1 MHDKLFA
8 NYKALKRPELEK
20 YAGEVGLDMNKF
32 KADLDNHTYKKEI
45 QADQRLAR
53 NLGARGTP
61 AFFVNGWKLSGAK
74 PFSAFKEKIDPEI
87 KAAEALV
94 AKGTPKTRV
103 YAELTKN
110 GLTKAPARKKPDR
123 KARPQKDPKA
133 VYKVPVDN
141 TQVHSGPPDALVT
154 IAEVTDFQ

>member
-1 MHDKLFA
+1 MHAKLFA
-8 NYKALKRPELEK
+8 NKKALKRPDLERYATEL
-20 YAGEVGLDMNKF
+20 GLDMTKF
-32 KADLDNHTYKKEI
+32 SAALDQHTYKAEI
-45 QADQRLAR
+45 EGDQKIAR
-53 NLGARGTP
+53 RLGARGTP

-87 KAAEALV
+87 KAAEALL
-94 AKGTPKTRV
+94 AKGTPRSKI

-110 GLTKAPARKKPDR
+110 GLTKAPPRKKPDR
-123 KARPQKDPKA
+123 KSRPKKDPNA